1 MHNWDDVYTSALGE
15 NPSFTIPGD
24 FYIVDYNADG
34 IINSFDR
41 VPYGYPSR
49 PQYNYNISGGLE
61 FKGFNLSVQFYGVHN
76 VSRSISLN
84 AFSGGMTVARP
95 FHQTDAWTPERAETA
110 TYPVLR
116 YDQGS
121 PKGNYNI
128 KNASYLRLKTA
139 ELGYS
144 LNADFLTR
152 LGISRFR
159 IFLNGN
165 NLFLWS
171 KMLEDREG
179 GSYDDRNYPMVKRYN
194 FGANITF

>member
-1 MHNWDDVYTSALGE
+1 M
-15 NPSFTIPGD
+15 
-24 FYIVDYNADG
+24 
-34 IINSFDR
+34 
-41 VPYGYPSR
+41 
-49 PQYNYNISGGLE
+49 
-61 FKGFNLSVQFYGVHN
+61 SVV
-76 VSRSISLN
+76 
-84 AFSGGMTVARP
+84 RP
-95 FHQTDAWTPERAETA
+95 FHQTDSWTPERAETA

-139 ELGYS
+139 EVGYN
-144 LNADFLTR
+144 LNADFLKN

-159 IFLNGN
+159 IFMNGN

-194 FGANITF
+194 FGAQLTF